1 MGTYQPPFTIT
12 SEILSLAVEI
22 GELIG
27 RISSTAG
34 LSASPVLR
42 RTNRIRSVYSS
53 LAIEQNTLTLDQVTA
68 VLNGKRVIAP
78 PKDIAEVKN
87 AYEIYER
94 LDELN
99 PFDVEDFLKAHGVMV
114 RGLTAEAGQFRS
126 GNVGVVDA
134 EGRVLHFG
142 TLPEY
147 VPGLVCQ
154 LLDWVKDSPTP
165 MLIKSC
171 VFHYELELIH
181 PFADGNGR
189 IGRLWHTL
197 LLSRWQPLFAWLPV
211 ESIIHDRQ
219 ADYYAAINASN
230 NAASSTAFIA
240 FMLEAIKAALIEAIE
255 ANAQNE
261 APKESAA
268 SVPAPENRWPVIE
281 AWLKENR
288 QIKNAD
294 VQRLLGVSTATAS
307 RLLRDW
313 TAAGRIRKMRVGSYW
328 TYELTAKRKQ

>member
-1 MGTYQPPFTIT
+1 MEGYQPLFTIT
-12 SEILSLAVEI
+12 PEVLSLAVEI

-27 RISSTAG
+27 RISGTAG

-78 PKDIAEVKN
+78 PKDIAEVQN
-87 AYEIYER
+87 AFEIYER
-94 LDELN
+94 LDELA
-99 PFDVEDFLKAHGVMV
+99 PFDVGDLLKAHGVMV
-114 RGLTAEAGQFRS
+114 RGLTGEAGQFRS

-154 LLDWVKDSPTP
+154 LLDWTKDSPTP

-171 VFHYELELIH
+171 VFHYEFELIH

-219 ADYYAAINASN
+219 ADYYAAIHASN
-230 NAASSTAFIA
+230 HAASSTAFIT
-240 FMLEAIKAALIEAIE
+240 FMLDAINDTLDRALSQAGG
-255 ANAQNE
+255 AGGNQT
-261 APKESAA
+261 
-268 SVPAPENRWPVIE
+268 PA
-281 AWLKENR
+281 L
-288 QIKNAD
+288 
-294 VQRLLGVSTATAS
+294 QRLLDAMEPGVAYSAAQLMQMLDLKSRAS
-307 RLLRDW
+307 FRKAYLLPALNQGLITMRYPDKPNSRNQ
-313 TAAGRIRKMRVGSYW
+313 AYIRRS
-328 TYELTAKRKQ
+328 

>member
-1 MGTYQPPFTIT
+1 MEGYQPLFTIT
-12 SEILSLAVEI
+12 PEVLSLAVEI

-27 RISSTAG
+27 RISGTAG

-78 PKDIAEVKN
+78 PKDIAEVQN
-87 AYEIYER
+87 AFEIYER
-94 LDELN
+94 LDELD
-99 PFDVEDFLKAHGVMV
+99 PFDVEELLKAHGVMV
-114 RGLTAEAGQFRS
+114 RGLTGEAGQFRS

-154 LLDWVKDSPTP
+154 LLDWTKDSPTP

-171 VFHYELELIH
+171 VFHYEFELIH

-197 LLSRWQPLFAWLPV
+197 LLSRWQPRPRLSPLCWKQSRPPSWRRLRPGQKPSRPQRLSRFMSHRKSAGKQSKPGCERMGRSETRIFNNCFLCPPQPPVVCSGSGPLPG
-211 ESIIHDRQ
+211 
-219 ADYYAAINASN
+219 
-230 NAASSTAFIA
+230 SSS
-240 FMLEAIKAALIEAIE
+240 K
-255 ANAQNE
+255 NG
-261 APKESAA
+261 SAA
-268 SVPAPENRWPVIE
+268 TGAMN
-281 AWLKENR
+281 
-288 QIKNAD
+288 
-294 VQRLLGVSTATAS
+294 
-307 RLLRDW
+307 
-313 TAAGRIRKMRVGSYW
+313 
-328 TYELTAKRKQ
+328 